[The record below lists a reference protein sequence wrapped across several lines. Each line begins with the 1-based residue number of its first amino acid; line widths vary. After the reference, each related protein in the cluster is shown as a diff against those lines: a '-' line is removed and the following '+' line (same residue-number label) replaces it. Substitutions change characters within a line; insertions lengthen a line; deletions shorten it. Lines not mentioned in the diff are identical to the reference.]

1 MAREYKGSKGH
12 TRRKR
17 GTVQRW
23 SDMLPEVHAT
33 HRHVLSAVVSGVT
46 LGVYVTDGV
55 KIALRPYAN
64 LDSYG
69 VKRCG
74 LSMTV
79 TSGPHVILRRVD
91 LVYDPFDDALGPEIY
106 AVDYVTRGTI
116 AARRD
121 NVGTGVIW

>member
-12 TRRKR
+12 TRRTR
-17 GTVQRW
+17 DTAQRW
-23 SDMLPEVHAT
+23 SDMQPEVHAT
-33 HRHVLSAVVSGVT
+33 HRHVLSAVVSSVT

-69 VKRCG
+69 VKMYG

-79 TSGPHVILRRVD
+79 HNGPHVMLMRVD
-91 LVYDPFDDALGPEIY
+91 LVYDPFDATLGPEIHV
-106 AVDYVTRGTI
+106 VDYVAQGTI

>member
-1 MAREYKGSKGH
+1 MAREYKVSKGNN
-12 TRRKR
+12 RRTR

-23 SDMLPEVHAT
+23 TDMQPEVHAT

-55 KIALRPYAN
+55 KIAQTPYAN

-69 VKRCG
+69 VKMYG
-74 LSMTV
+74 LSVTV
-79 TSGPHVILRRVD
+79 TNGPHVMLMRVD
-91 LVYDPFDDALGPEIY
+91 LVYDPFDDALGPEIH
-106 AVDYVTRGTI
+106 VLDYVARGTV

-121 NVGTGVIW
+121 NVGTGAIW

>member
-1 MAREYKGSKGH
+1 MAREYKGSKDN

-17 GTVQRW
+17 GTAQRW
-23 SDMLPEVHAT
+23 SDMQPEVHAT

-55 KIALRPYAN
+55 KIALRPYVN

-69 VKRCG
+69 VKMYG
-74 LSMTV
+74 MSVTV
-79 TSGPHVILRRVD
+79 TNGPHVMLLRVD
-91 LVYDPFDDALGPEIY
+91 LVYDPFDDALGPEIHVLDL
-106 AVDYVTRGTI
+106 ARGTI